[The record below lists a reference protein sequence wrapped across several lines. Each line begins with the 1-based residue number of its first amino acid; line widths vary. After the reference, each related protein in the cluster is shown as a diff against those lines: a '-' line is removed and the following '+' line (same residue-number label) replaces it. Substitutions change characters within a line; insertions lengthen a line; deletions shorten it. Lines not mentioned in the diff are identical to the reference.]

1 MVLSDTDITVF
12 QELYRKELGIEI
24 SREEAYEK
32 GIKLLTLMSAIYKP
46 MTKENFEFIQKHRN
60 DTVSLLIKKLQ

>member
-32 GIKLLTLMSAIYKP
+32 GIKLLTLMSAIYKS